1 MELDDADAD
10 FDSLWDAELH
20 RASEEVQLL
29 PQGERQW
36 DVLLSKFKKS
46 KVKVSL
52 ETIKVMP
59 DQSLIPLHFRRSSN
73 VNHPPRDVILWRYDR
88 EKWAFLDADRAAII
102 DGPRKFIDLE
112 FEEIEERWN
121 SNPPYLWPSDSLVY
135 SDPVDAEVEIV
146 GGSPRFPSLPHTFDL
161 DCRECQGLM
170 PSPGVCNLYT
180 RYDRCRN
187 VREIWRR
194 HN

>member
-1 MELDDADAD
+1 MLCTSRSSTAIRLEFLAPKVLFVHYSCFVLATMELDDADAD

-59 DQSLIPLHFRRSSN
+59 DHS
-73 VNHPPRDVILWRYDR
+73 
-88 EKWAFLDADRAAII
+88 
-102 DGPRKFIDLE
+102 
-112 FEEIEERWN
+112 
-121 SNPPYLWPSDSLVY
+121 
-135 SDPVDAEVEIV
+135 
-146 GGSPRFPSLPHTFDL
+146 
-161 DCRECQGLM
+161 CCQFQ
-170 PSPGVCNLYT
+170 P
-180 RYDRCRN
+180 
-187 VREIWRR
+187 IF
-194 HN
+194 